1 MDNNVTTSIEKLI
14 ERAED
19 YSKTTAELLK
29 FKLIDKTSD
38 IVSSLVSQLIIFVVV
53 ALFAFIINIGLSLW
67 IGEML
72 GKPYYGFF
80 VVAGFYL
87 LVAIIIYTGRE
98 KLLKHPTKNSI
109 IAQMLKTK

>member
-1 MDNNVTTSIEKLI
+1 MNNNVTTSIEKLI

-19 YSKTTAELLK
+19 YGKTTVELFK
-29 FKLIDKTSD
+29 FKIIDKASEV
-38 IVSSLVSQLIIFVVV
+38 VSSLVSKLILFVVV

-67 IGEML
+67 IGEIL

-80 VVAGFYL
+80 VMAAFYL
-87 LVAIIIYTGRE
+87 FVAVIVYAGRE
-98 KLLKHPTKNSI
+98 KWIKNPTKNSI